1 VIFGVAKTKRGD
13 DPGGEAL
20 VERLL
25 AEAEGC
31 PDVKAPIKSAIVRNW
46 ALGRLRLR
54 NLIWIVS
61 NQSLMAG

>member
-1 VIFGVAKTKRGD
+1 VIFGVAKNMRGD
-13 DPGGEAL
+13 DPGGEAI

-31 PDVKAPIKSAIVRNW
+31 PDVKAPIRSAIVRNW
-46 ALGRLRLR
+46 ALGRLRLG